1 MLWYIFLSI
10 ITIFLLKVWLDL
22 IRNEAIFIPLPKN
35 TIRKML
41 KEAKVSSK
49 DIVYDLGCGDGRVLI
64 IAAKEFGARA
74 IGIEKSWIL
83 TKISEWRIKKEKLEG
98 KAKVINKDF
107 FKVNLTNATVVF
119 AYLSKKVN
127 KKLEPKLKKELKKE
141 TRILSA
147 SHEFKGLKLVKKFK
161 TGHFYSYLY
170 II

>member
-1 MLWYIFLSI
+1 MIWYVFLSI
-10 ITIFLLKVWLDL
+10 ATIFLLKVWIDL

-83 TKISEWRIKKEKLEG
+83 AKISEWRVKKEKLED
-98 KAKVINKDF
+98 KVEVINKDF
-107 FKVNLTNATVVF
+107 FKVNLSNATVIF
-119 AYLSKKVN
+119 AYLSKKIN
-127 KKLEPKLKKELKKE
+127 KKLEPKLKKELKKG
-141 TRILSA
+141 TKVLSA

>member
-1 MLWYIFLSI
+1 MFWYIFLSI
-10 ITIFLLKVWLDL
+10 ITIFLLKVWIDL

-83 TKISEWRIKKEKLEG
+83 AKISEWRIKMEKLEG

-127 KKLEPKLKKELKKE
+127 KKLEPKLKRELKKG
-141 TRILSA
+141 TRVLSA
-147 SHEFKGLKLVKKFK
+147 SHEFKGLKRVKKFK

>member
-1 MLWYIFLSI
+1 MFWYVFLSI
-10 ITIFLLKVWLDL
+10 VTIFLLKVWVDL

-35 TIRKML
+35 TIKKML

-74 IGIEKSWIL
+74 IGIEKSWVL
-83 TKISEWRIKKEKLEG
+83 SKISEWRAKKEKLED
-98 KAKVINKDF
+98 KVKIINEDF
-107 FKVNLTNATVVF
+107 FKVNLSKATVIF
-119 AYLSKKVN
+119 AYLSKKIN
-127 KKLEPKLKKELKKE
+127 KKLEPKLKKELKKG
-141 TRILSA
+141 TKVLSA

>member
-1 MLWYIFLSI
+1 MLWYVFLSI
-10 ITIFLLKVWLDL
+10 VTIFLLKVWVDL

-35 TIRKML
+35 TIKKML

-74 IGIEKSWIL
+74 IGIEKSWAL
-83 TKISEWRIKKEKLEG
+83 SKISEWRVKKEKLED
-98 KAKVINKDF
+98 KVKIINEDF
-107 FKVNLTNATVVF
+107 FKINLSKATVIF
-119 AYLSKKVN
+119 AYLSKKIN
-127 KKLEPKLKKELKKE
+127 KKLEPKLKKELKKG
-141 TRILSA
+141 TKVLSA

>member
-64 IAAKEFGARA
+64 IATKEFGARA

>member
-1 MLWYIFLSI
+1 MFWYVFLSI
-10 ITIFLLKVWLDL
+10 VTIFLLKVWVDL

-35 TIRKML
+35 TIKKML

-49 DIVYDLGCGDGRVLI
+49 DIVYDLGCGDGRVLM

-74 IGIEKSWIL
+74 IGIEKSWVL
-83 TKISEWRIKKEKLEG
+83 SKISEWRVKKEKLED
-98 KAKVINKDF
+98 KVKIINEDF
-107 FKVNLTNATVVF
+107 FKVNLSKAKVIF
-119 AYLSKKVN
+119 AYLSKKIN
-127 KKLEPKLKKELKKE
+127 KKLEPKLKKELKKG
-141 TRILSA
+141 TKVLSA

>member
-1 MLWYIFLSI
+1 MFWYVFLSI
-10 ITIFLLKVWLDL
+10 VTIFLLKVWVDL

-35 TIRKML
+35 TIKKML

-74 IGIEKSWIL
+74 IGIEKSWVL
-83 TKISEWRIKKEKLEG
+83 SKISEWRVKKEKLED
-98 KAKVINKDF
+98 KVKIINKDF
-107 FKVNLTNATVVF
+107 FKVNLSKATVIF
-119 AYLSKKVN
+119 AYLSKKIN
-127 KKLEPKLKKELKKE
+127 KKLEPKLKKELKKG
-141 TRILSA
+141 TKVLSA

>member
-1 MLWYIFLSI
+1 MIWYVFISI
-10 ITIFLLKVWLDL
+10 ATIFLLKVWIDL

-74 IGIEKSWIL
+74 IGIEKSWVL
-83 TKISEWRIKKEKLEG
+83 AKISEWKVKKEKLED
-98 KAKVINKDF
+98 KVEIINKDF
-107 FKVNLTNATVVF
+107 FKVNLSNATVIF
-119 AYLSKKVN
+119 AYLSKKIN
-127 KKLEPKLKKELKKE
+127 KKLEPKLKKELKKG
-141 TRILSA
+141 TKVLSA

>member
-1 MLWYIFLSI
+1 MFWYVFLSI
-10 ITIFLLKVWLDL
+10 VTIFLLKVWVDL

-35 TIRKML
+35 TIKKML

-74 IGIEKSWIL
+74 IGIEKSWVL
-83 TKISEWRIKKEKLEG
+83 SKISEWRVKKEKLED
-98 KAKVINKDF
+98 KVKIINEDF
-107 FKVNLTNATVVF
+107 FKVNLSKATVIF
-119 AYLSKKVN
+119 AYLSKKIN
-127 KKLEPKLKKELKKE
+127 KKLEPKLKKELKKG
-141 TRILSA
+141 TKVLSA

>member
-1 MLWYIFLSI
+1 MFWYVFLSI
-10 ITIFLLKVWLDL
+10 VTIFLLKVWVDL
-22 IRNEAIFIPLPKN
+22 IRNEPIFIPLPKN
-35 TIRKML
+35 TIKKML

-74 IGIEKSWIL
+74 IGIEKSWVL
-83 TKISEWRIKKEKLEG
+83 SKISEWRVKKEKLED
-98 KAKVINKDF
+98 KVKIINEDF
-107 FKVNLTNATVVF
+107 FKVNLSKATVIF
-119 AYLSKKVN
+119 AYLSKKIN
-127 KKLEPKLKKELKKE
+127 KKLEPKLKKELKKG
-141 TRILSA
+141 TKVLSA